1 MVLRKIHTAFTL
13 VCAFVLTAS
22 CLAAPKP
29 LVEQERIIAGSPA
42 DSMEVRYLML
52 KGTNEAIGRR
62 LAEIARDRYQARL
75 TPSTDPV
82 RTRAQRLYIEK
93 NDPIL
98 YERMRGL
105 ASLFG
110 HSIDDDH
117 WDFSAVG
124 YTELHAA
131 CSIAQIPPS
140 LTATGTSVVSRDYDY
155 STGSLTFGFLPSGM
169 LHPTARPYLIELHP
183 DHGYASVAMVAYD
196 LLSGVLDG
204 MNSEGLTVTMAMD
217 DEAFEKHPIEPV
229 GGSAAGLGE
238 LQTLRLL
245 LDTCATVDEAKLA
258 LLQTKQ
264 YYGFIPVHY
273 LIADRFGKSFVWEYS
288 YAHNKEYIIENPG
301 KPLVMTNFSI
311 NQHLNDDKPPSA
323 DEARKVCK
331 RYALLTENLN
341 TSSGLLSEEL
351 ISQTHKRVDA
361 VWSQAADPSRPP
373 TRTFWHALYYP
384 EERRVKYSFYLH
396 DEAIATDPNNVR
408 IVRTPY
414 IEFRLDATEG
424 ARASTAVVPRRPAP
438 PPVSQPMP
446 AVEARPKISD
456 DPTGLIARLKSG
468 GATVVVE
475 NGQVVRLGLE
485 KKVED
490 LAALLPLLRDLPE
503 LTLLNIQNETMSDA
517 LMAQLKGLP
526 KLATLGLSS
535 AAIGD
540 EGLKALKTLH
550 ALRALTLGG
559 TSTTDAGLATIA
571 GLTQLESLGLRG
583 TGITDAGLAQLKTL
597 TNLTSLG
604 LSATNV
610 TDAGLAQLE
619 NMTNLTEL
627 GLAETKVTDAGLS
640 HLTKM
645 TKLQV
650 LNLRGDAITDA
661 GLAKIGND
669 LKTVA
674 GLNLTGTSVT
684 DAGLVSLKPLSR
696 LTKLNLTKTAV
707 TDEGAAQA
715 KKFLPFWATITR
727 DKP

>member
-1 MVLRKIHTAFTL
+1 MVLRKVHTAFTL
-13 VCAFVLTAS
+13 VFAFVLTAS
-22 CLAAPKP
+22 CLAASKP

-42 DSMEVRYLML
+42 DSMEVRYLVL

-62 LAEIARDRYQARL
+62 LAEIARDRYQAKL
-75 TPSTDPV
+75 TLSTDPV

-124 YTELHAA
+124 FTELHAA

-155 STGSLTFGFLPSGM
+155 STGSLTFGFLPPGM

-245 LDTCATVDEAKLA
+245 LDTCATVDEAKQA

-273 LIADRFGKSFVWEYS
+273 LIADRYGKSFVWEYS

-311 NQHLNDDKPPSA
+311 NQHLNDNKPPSA

-351 ISQTHKRVDA
+351 ISRTHKRVDA

-373 TRTFWHALYYP
+373 VRTFWHALYYP

-396 DEAIATDPNNVR
+396 DEPIATEPDNVR

-424 ARASTAVVPRRPAP
+424 GKASTAVVPRRAAA
-438 PPVSQPMP
+438 P
-446 AVEARPKISD
+446 AVETKPEIKSSD
-456 DPTGLIARLKSG
+456 DPTGVIARLKSA
-468 GATVVVE
+468 GASVVVE

-490 LAALLPLLRDLPE
+490 LAALLPLLRELPE
-503 LTLLNIQNETMSDA
+503 LTLLNIQNETMNDA
-517 LMAQLKGLP
+517 SMAQLQGLP

-540 EGLKALKTLH
+540 EGLKVLKTLP
-550 ALRALTLGG
+550 ALRSLSISG
-559 TSTTDAGLATIA
+559 TSATDAGLATIA
-571 GLTQLESLGLRG
+571 GLTQLESLGMRG
-583 TGITDAGLAQLKTL
+583 TRITDAGLAQLKTL

-604 LSATNV
+604 LTATNI

-619 NMTNLTEL
+619 TMTNLTEL

-661 GLAKIGND
+661 GLVQIGN

-684 DAGLVSLKPLSR
+684 DAGLASLKPLSR